1 MNNPTN
7 PYITSKTGQFMKW
20 LDPKTHP
27 IPQDSDELFIAYV
40 FEEKVQKKY
49 VVIAKKDNAY
59 SDENAIE
66 TLNECGHLDYW
77 FSNYNDPILLA
88 WMPLPLPPEESSCPE
103 IPDNSLEES
112 R

>member
-1 MNNPTN
+1 
-7 PYITSKTGQFMKW
+7 MKW

-40 FEEKVQKKY
+40 FEEEVQKKY
-49 VVIAKKDNAY
+49 VVIAKKDNSY

-77 FSNYNDPILLA
+77 FSDYHDPILLA